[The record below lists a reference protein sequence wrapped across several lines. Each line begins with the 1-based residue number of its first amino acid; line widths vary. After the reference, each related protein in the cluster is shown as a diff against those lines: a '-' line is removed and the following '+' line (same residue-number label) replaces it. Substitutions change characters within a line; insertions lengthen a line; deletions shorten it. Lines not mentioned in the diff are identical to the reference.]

1 PLEVTDLFADVQDGR
16 VLMALLEVLS
26 GCSLTHEYRRSSH
39 RIFRLN
45 NIARALSFLEEGYV
59 KLVSIDAAE
68 IANGNPA
75 MILGLIWNIILYFQ
89 IKEATVHLKIFS
101 SSCSS
106 LSSAHSGSD
115 PDLAAHS
122 PTPRDKAPPT
132 PFREQRKTIK
142 ALLKFVQR
150 RTRKYGVA
158 VQDFGRSWRSGLAFL
173 ALIKTIEP
181 GLVDMRRALERSSR
195 DNIQEAF
202 RVAHL
207 SLGIRPLLEPEDVM
221 VDSPEEQS
229 IMTYVSQFL
238 EHFPEV
244 DEVRGVTLQKIH
256 DCLWGRYCAQLAA
269 AFRPQNTQPVHFTV
283 YSVKLFETSPPRPP
297 SATTPRGSGTLR
309 TTQMNVADLLSPPLP
324 QASLPQAP
332 LPQALLPQ
340 ALLPQALLPQA
351 PLPQAPLPQAP
362 LPQAP
367 LPQVLLPQ
375 APLPQATLPQATLPQ
390 APLGQRDAVT
400 NTSSGPTSPEVQAR
414 SALEARELP
423 SQPGPG
429 FSSDHLDFPLWGQE
443 IQPAVAQDCSLAGQE
458 SVSNRTEVS
467 PRSSQSEPSVAEC
480 DLSLEDLSDQ
490 SDSLIESVEE
500 IYVVLRPE
508 RSESRKLKLGIS
520 SSEDLSSP
528 PSPGPPA
535 PKLAKHAELHPS
547 LPECWPGSCSDDET
561 LEGPSP
567 NLKPKTYPF
576 AGEILSTARLPAILA
591 GCSLWRAERQ
601 RRGLARHPREV
612 SPKTSL

>member
-1 PLEVTDLFADVQDGR
+1 
-16 VLMALLEVLS
+16 MALLEVLS

-244 DEVRGVTLQKIH
+244 DEEDVLE
-256 DCLWGRYCAQLAA
+256 DSSEAQ
-269 AFRPQNTQPVHFTV
+269 
-283 YSVKLFETSPPRPP
+283 
-297 SATTPRGSGTLR
+297 LR
-309 TTQMNVADLLSPPLP
+309 TTQMNVADL
-324 QASLPQAP
+324 
-332 LPQALLPQ
+332 
-340 ALLPQALLPQA
+340 
-351 PLPQAPLPQAP
+351 
-362 LPQAP
+362 
-367 LPQVLLPQ
+367 
-375 APLPQATLPQATLPQ
+375 
-390 APLGQRDAVT
+390 
-400 NTSSGPTSPEVQAR
+400 PEVQAR